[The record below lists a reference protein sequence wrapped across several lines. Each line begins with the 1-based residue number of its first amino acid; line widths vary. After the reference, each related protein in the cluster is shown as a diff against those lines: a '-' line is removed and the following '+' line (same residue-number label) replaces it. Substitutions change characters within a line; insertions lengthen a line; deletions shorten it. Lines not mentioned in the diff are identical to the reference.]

1 MSIFTKTIFTGFAPN
16 LTGRDTRSA
25 LSYLLLPWRWLKISS
40 GKYTVMAEKKLR
52 EYFNIKH
59 AYVFDSGRSALYY
72 ALKALGAGEG
82 DEVLMQAYTCVVVV
96 NAIKFTGAK
105 PIFIDINNTFNI
117 DPADLE
123 KRITPKTKILI
134 IQHTFGLPANLDYL
148 LAIAAKH
155 NIKVIED
162 CAHSL
167 GARYNGKLTGT
178 FGHIGMLSFG
188 SDKIISCVRGGAL
201 ITNDNEIGNKIKQL
215 SLELAKPKLGKT
227 LQHLM
232 HYPIFYISKPIYH
245 LFIGKFILMLAK
257 KLNVF
262 NKIIYKKEKT
272 GEQVNFYPAKLANS
286 LAHILCEQI
295 NEIDELNAHRQTIA
309 KYYSEH
315 LSCHSDSERSE
326 EEESLQPAIK
336 TVKGFLA
343 NARNDNSN
351 NTCAFLRYPLLTKNP
366 KELLTYAK
374 KQGIILGDWYS
385 CVIAPCDSEINKTG
399 YHAGDCPNAERLA
412 AESVN
417 LPTDRHITEKQAE
430 KIIKIINSYNN

>member
-72 ALKALGAGEG
+72 ALKALEVGEG
-82 DEVLMQAYTCVVVV
+82 DEILVQAYTCVVVV

-117 DPADLE
+117 DPAGLE

-134 IQHTFGLPANLDYL
+134 IQHTFGLPANLDLL

-155 NIKVIED
+155 NMKVIED

-167 GARYNGKLTGT
+167 GIKYNGQLVGT

-188 SDKIISCVRGGAL
+188 SDKIISCARGGAL
-201 ITNDNEIGNKIKQL
+201 ITNDNEVGDKIKQL
-215 SLELAKPKLGKT
+215 SLELPKPKLGKT

-245 LFIGKFILMLAK
+245 LFIGKFILILAK
-257 KLNVF
+257 KINIF

-286 LAHILCEQI
+286 LAHILNEQI
-295 NEIDELNAHRQTIA
+295 NEIGQLNAHRRKISKIYNQKI
-309 KYYSEH
+309 
-315 LSCHSDSERSE
+315 
-326 EEESLQPAIK
+326 
-336 TVKGFLA
+336 
-343 NARNDNSN
+343 NNSKIN
-351 NTCAFLRYPLLTKNP
+351 LPWREAELNGGACLRYPLLTKNP
-366 KELLTYAK
+366 KKLLAYAK

-385 CVIAPCDSEINKTG
+385 CVIAPCDSDINKTG
-399 YHAGDCPNAERLA
+399 YHTGDCPNAERLA

-417 LPTDRHITEKQAE
+417 LPTDRHITEKQAD
-430 KIIKIINSYNN
+430 KIIKIINSYNPNYRS